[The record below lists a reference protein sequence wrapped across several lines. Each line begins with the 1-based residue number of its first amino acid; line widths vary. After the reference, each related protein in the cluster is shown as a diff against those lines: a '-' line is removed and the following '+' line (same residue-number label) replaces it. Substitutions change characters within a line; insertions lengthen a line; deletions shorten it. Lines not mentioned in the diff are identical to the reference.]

1 MTFFRSL
8 AVVISCCLAVPVNAQ
23 SITIDQSFTLES
35 LDWRGSTGRF
45 IIMWRPIAIDG
56 KLAVCGAY
64 SARGSLD
71 RATDRAMEAM
81 DFYQDN
87 RRVMR
92 DMGFFNNVSS
102 RHFDDALLG
111 QQASCKVTNRSV
123 AGAESS
129 TFALRLSKT
138 RF

>member
-1 MTFFRSL
+1 MNFFKSL
-8 AVVISCCLAVPVNAQ
+8 AVAAACVLAGPATAQ
-23 SITIDQSFTLES
+23 SITIDQSFKLES

-111 QQASCKVTNRSV
+111 QQASCRVTNVAV
-123 AGAESS
+123 AGAGSS
-129 TFALRLSKT
+129 NFALRLSKT

>member
-1 MTFFRSL
+1 MHFFKSL
-8 AVVISCCLAVPVNAQ
+8 AVAVACVMAVPASAQ
-23 SITIDQSFTLES
+23 SITIDQSFKLES

-111 QQASCKVTNRSV
+111 QQASCRVTNVSV
-123 AGAESS
+123 AAAESS
-129 TFALRLSKT
+129 NFALRLSKT